1 MQRLSGL
8 DASFLYFETP
18 SQLLHVCVLLTM
30 EPSTVPGGYNFDTF
44 KAELADRI
52 RYMPPLRRKLH
63 DSFLNLDHPV
73 WVEDEEFD
81 INRHVH
87 RIAVPSPG
95 SERELG
101 ELVSHVAGLPLDR
114 AVPLWDIWV
123 IEGLQGG
130 EIAVFAKMHHSTV
143 DGVSGANIISQLCS
157 LEPEGSLVDDKNL
170 AINAG
175 GYGVVEVV
183 LGGLF
188 TAITKPF
195 SFLSLLPGTVSLLP
209 KWIVRARRGEAMPAP
224 FSAPRTRF
232 NSNITGHRTVS
243 FGSIDFARVRHIKN
257 AFECTVNDVVLAL
270 ASSALR
276 RFLDELGELPS
287 NSLVAMAPM
296 SVHGMSKRPGTNH
309 VSGMFM
315 SLATAQPDP
324 LKRLQIIARSTRV
337 AKEHNATI
345 NADLLTDWA
354 QFAAPSVFGAAV
366 RMYSKLRLA
375 DRHPVVH
382 NLVISNVPGP
392 NFPMYFLGAR
402 ITSMYPMGPVFH
414 GAGLNLTV
422 ISMDG
427 GLFFGFIGCEDMCAD
442 LWPLQRYIEEAADE
456 YEQLAND
463 HLAAAADH
471 DDDGTDAVAAE
482 AAETTDS
489 AEADDDTAADDT
501 AMVDRDDNGIEDADE
516 LRMLGEQLGGLAEF
530 EGRSTI
536 GPTRRSGGRGAGA
549 RRAKPAA
556 AATPSAS
563 AAKKATS
570 GSGAT
575 SNAAGK
581 NGATPKATASTAAV
595 KKSGTKKA
603 AAKKTTRKKA
613 APATTPKPA
622 ANQ

>member
-18 SQLLHVCVLLTM
+18 SQLLHVCVLLTIDT
-30 EPSTVPGGYNFDTF
+30 STVPGGYDFEKF
-44 KAELADRI
+44 KAELADRV

-73 WVEDEEFD
+73 WVEDEDFD

-87 RIAVPSPG
+87 RIAVPTPG
-95 SERELG
+95 SKRELG

-114 AVPLWDIWV
+114 TTPLWDIWV
-123 IEGLQGG
+123 MEGLSDGQV
-130 EIAVFAKMHHSTV
+130 AVMAKMHHSTV

-157 LEPEGSLVDDKNL
+157 LEPEGTLVDEKNL
-170 AINAG
+170 EVNAG

-183 LGGLF
+183 LGGFF
-188 TAITKPF
+188 TAISKPF
-195 SFLSLLPGTVSLLP
+195 SFMSLLPSTLSLLP
-209 KWIVRARRGEAMPAP
+209 KWVARARRGEAMPAP

-232 NSNITGHRTVS
+232 NGHITGHRTVS
-243 FGSIDFARVRHIKN
+243 FGGIDFQRVRNIKN
-257 AFECTVNDVVLAL
+257 AFDCTVNDVVLAL

-276 RFLDELGELPS
+276 RLLNELGELPS

-296 SVHGMSKRPGTNH
+296 SVHGISKRPGTNH

-324 LKRLQIIARSTRV
+324 LKRLQTIACSTRV

-345 NADLLTDWA
+345 DADLLTDWA

-375 DRHPVVH
+375 ERHPVVH

-402 ITSMYPMGPVFH
+402 ITSMYPMGPIFH

-427 GLFFGFIGCEDMCAD
+427 GLFFGFIGCEEMCAD
-442 LWPLQRYIEEAADE
+442 LWPLQEYIEEAAQE
-456 YEQLAND
+456 YEQLAAEIEAQTEAELAASDGALYAIHPDKTEPDSDSIDDEICDSDGNGIPD
-463 HLAAAADH
+463 EEEIRLLGKHLAE
-471 DDDGTDAVAAE
+471 V
-482 AAETTDS
+482 
-489 AEADDDTAADDT
+489 
-501 AMVDRDDNGIEDADE
+501 
-516 LRMLGEQLGGLAEF
+516 AEF
-530 EGRSTI
+530 GTRTKIRSSRHSAKPVVAPK
-536 GPTRRSGGRGAGA
+536 PTA
-549 RRAKPAA
+549 RRAAQ
-556 AATPSAS
+556 
-563 AAKKATS
+563 
-570 GSGAT
+570 
-575 SNAAGK
+575 
-581 NGATPKATASTAAV
+581 
-595 KKSGTKKA
+595 A
-603 AAKKTTRKKA
+603 AAKDKKA
-613 APATTPKPA
+613 RTQKTAKAAKRGDVAKKPTARSKTKRDGAERGATKRGGSSKSA
-622 ANQ
+622 